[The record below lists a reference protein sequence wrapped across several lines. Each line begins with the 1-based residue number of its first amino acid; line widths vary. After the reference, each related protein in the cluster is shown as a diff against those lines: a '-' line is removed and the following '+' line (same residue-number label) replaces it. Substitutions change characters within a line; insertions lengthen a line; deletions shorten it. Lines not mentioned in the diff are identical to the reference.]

1 MDMVTAQERNQRQT
15 DDEILL
21 AAATAEGR
29 LLLTNDTDFLRI
41 HSNWMASGQ
50 THSGIVFWPQD
61 RPIGEVIRQVH
72 QYALTIRH
80 EDAVNRVKFV

>member
-1 MDMVTAQERNQRQT
+1 MDLVTAQERNHRRT
-15 DDEILL
+15 DDELLL
-21 AAATAEGR
+21 AAATGEGR
-29 LLLTNDTDFLRI
+29 LLLTDDTDFLRI
-41 HSNWMASGQ
+41 HSSWMASGN
-50 THSGIVFWPQD
+50 THSGIILWPQD